1 MVVAMR
7 LLVFI
12 MDPGGS
18 KIMHQEQKMEP
29 LFNESI
35 FRTSDINLDNNT
47 ITLMNEE
54 TCLVESN
61 MVIGRIIGVSSDST
75 YRRIWLRKVFDKLI
89 YGQRM
94 SDTCNTIVVRC
105 KEYETIKDI
114 HIYLYG
120 RLSGGISELK
130 MGSAIKVTGKFDFRN
145 RFMARSL
152 LVDSVKIGVQ
162 YELLD
167 ITIWLVPIL
176 IILLYMLGIT
186 VVSSASKMGINNDF
200 WMKEFIAFLGGF
212 SISLKLIKKLLG
224 YYVPFGKRIKW
235 GTIAG
240 FILMI
245 IIAFI

>member
-1 MVVAMR
+1 MY
-7 LLVFI
+7 
-12 MDPGGS
+12 
-18 KIMHQEQKMEP
+18 QEQKMEP

-35 FRTSDINLDNNT
+35 FRTSDINSDSNT
-47 ITLMNEE
+47 TTLMNEE

-75 YRRIWLRKVFDKLI
+75 YKRIWLRKVFDKLI

-105 KEYETIKDI
+105 KEYETTKDI

-130 MGSAIKVTGKFDFRN
+130 MGSVIRVTGKFDFRN

-167 ITIWLVPIL
+167 ITIWLVPMMTL
-176 IILLYMLGIT
+176 LLYMLSIT
-186 VVSSASKMGINNDF
+186 VVSNSLKIGFNHDF
-200 WMKEFIAFLGGF
+200 WTKEFIAFLGGF
-212 SISLKLIKKLLG
+212 SASLKLIKKLFG
-224 YYVPFGKRIKW
+224 YYVPFSKRMKW
-235 GTIAG
+235 GTIG
-240 FILMI
+240 GLVLMI
-245 IIAFI
+245 VIAFII